1 MPGPQLQQAIP
12 YTKQIKERY
21 PHVVTVWGGYFASNQ
36 FRVVM
41 ESGCV
46 DFIVDG
52 PGDKAFPAL
61 LDALIFKKPY
71 EFIQNLIWKTEEGV
85 IIKNTKEALLDQD
98 ALPVLPYHYLDQFY
112 PLEGYLPR
120 TYLGKRT
127 LAYHSSMGCP
137 FKCSFCA
144 VVPIYEARW
153 RGKSAEAIFR
163 DVMFVKEHWQAD
175 AVEFHDNNFFVSEK
189 RVRTFS
195 ELMLGQGMQWWG
207 EARIDTMD
215 SFSDETLTLMRDSGC
230 KMIFF
235 GAETGNDEILKQMDK
250 GGKQTGKQILSF
262 AARMH
267 KFSIIPEYSFVLGM
281 PADSPEQVWRQIEA
295 DINFIKAVKEVNPDT
310 EIIIYI
316 YSPVPTEGSDLYQR
330 IQEAGFKFPETLE
343 DWLLPQWEK
352 FDLRRNP
359 LTPWLTAAMVD
370 RIRQFETVLNAYY
383 PTTSDI
389 KLSGF
394 QRKTIKVLSSWRYKS
409 GIYKFPYELKIMQ
422 KFWLRYR
429 QPEWEG
435 A

>member
-1 MPGPQLQQAIP
+1 
-12 YTKQIKERY
+12 
-21 PHVVTVWGGYFASNQ
+21 
-36 FRVVM
+36 
-41 ESGCV
+41 
-46 DFIVDG
+46 
-52 PGDKAFPAL
+52 
-61 LDALIFKKPY
+61 
-71 EFIQNLIWKTEEGV
+71 
-85 IIKNTKEALLDQD
+85 
-98 ALPVLPYHYLDQFY
+98 
-112 PLEGYLPR
+112 
-120 TYLGKRT
+120 
-127 LAYHSSMGCP
+127 
-137 FKCSFCA
+137 
-144 VVPIYEARW
+144 
-153 RGKSAEAIFR
+153 
-163 DVMFVKEHWQAD
+163 
-175 AVEFHDNNFFVSEK
+175 
-189 RVRTFS
+189 
-195 ELMLGQGMQWWG
+195 
-207 EARIDTMD
+207 MD